1 MNQNSIM
8 CTTHGL
14 VMAYQY
20 FLSFFQPFFTLIIH
34 FLSVILPNLFQRYT
48 CISMR
53 SDVKRGN
60 CTLSQANCCHSTPMF
75 LIYFRIIYKNN
86 NSHSFT
92 HILRENTT
100 HYIGDA
106 LVIKVSECVEL
117 LRLKKLRVKDLT
129 IQTYPTYMYTFF
141 S

>member
-1 MNQNSIM
+1 MY
-8 CTTHGL
+8 TVTG
-14 VMAYQY
+14 
-20 FLSFFQPFFTLIIH
+20 
-34 FLSVILPNLFQRYT
+34 QR
-48 CISMR
+48 
-53 SDVKRGN
+53 
-60 CTLSQANCCHSTPMF
+60 LSQYSKVF
-75 LIYFRIIYKNN
+75 DIYVSIIYKNN
-86 NSHSFT
+86 NSHPFT

-117 LRLKKLRVKDLT
+117 LRMEKLRVKDLT